1 MLVLHI
7 NKVPLVWLLIITICN
22 LNLVLGFTIKVGF
35 SVTLCEIQ
43 EQNVNFGFI

>member
-7 NKVPLVWLLIITICN
+7 NNVPLVQLLIITICN
-22 LNLVLGFTIKVGF
+22 LNLVLGFAIKLGF

-43 EQNVNFGFI
+43 EQDVSFGFI